1 MSLRCL
7 MKGGEALIRT
17 VLVTEVRNKHS
28 GEEKKIIGRYDSV
41 ALFNQGYE
49 VVDAY
54 KAQYEMSDNDFV
66 RYGRFKR
73 KES

>member
-1 MSLRCL
+1 M
-7 MKGGEALIRT
+7 IRT

-41 ALFNQGYE
+41 ALYNQGYE
-49 VVDAY
+49 VKDTY

-66 RYGRFKR
+66 KYGRFKK
-73 KES
+73 KED